1 MDIGT
6 IVQQHGYLALL
17 VGSAIEGETFV
28 VLAGFAAHRGYLSL
42 PLVILFAGVLN
53 FGWDQFYFWLGRRH
67 GRWVLAR
74 FPSLAARTARV
85 LALLERFHVP
95 LIVGV
100 RFLYG
105 LRIAGPIAIGLS
117 EVPWPRFLALNLLG
131 AMLWAA
137 IFSVLGFLFGQA
149 LELLLQDLR
158 RHEVWIFA
166 VIAAAGLIAWLIW
179 RRRTLAGVGTDG
191 RA

>member
-1 MDIGT
+1 MDVGAL
-6 IVQQHGYLALL
+6 VAQHGYLALL
-17 VGSAIEGETFV
+17 VGSAVEGETFV

-42 PLVILFAGVLN
+42 PLVILAAGVLN

-74 FPSLAARTARV
+74 FPSLRTKTAHV
-85 LALLERFHVP
+85 LELLERHHVP

-105 LRIAGPIAIGLS
+105 LRIAGPIAIGLGT
-117 EVPWPRFLALNLLG
+117 VPWARFCALNFLG

-149 LELLLQDLR
+149 LELLLEDLH
-158 RHEVWIFA
+158 RHEAWIFA
-166 VIAAAGLIAWLIW
+166 LIAATGLAAWLIF
-179 RRRTLAGVGTDG
+179 RRRITRPKVDN
-191 RA
+191 